1 MSKTDVL
8 VKYGCMMDMQRT
20 PEEQAK
26 IAAESL
32 KFAKFKTACCGKWIK
47 STNLVL
53 TDKGFVC
60 KDGKGCKR
68 KTKNQK

>member
-1 MSKTDVL
+1 MKKTDVL

-26 IAAESL
+26 ITAESL
-32 KFAKFKTACCGKWIK
+32 KLAKFKTVCCGKWIK
-47 STNLVL
+47 SSNLEL

-60 KDGKGCKR
+60 KEGKGCKR
-68 KTKNQK
+68 KNKLK